1 MSYDLLRAE
10 IAARRDGLSPRLRQ
24 IADFALANPS
34 DMALETVAAIA
45 RKAGGVPPS
54 SLIRFANAFG
64 YDGFSAMQ
72 RVFRSRLVERS
83 EGGGAGGYAE
93 RIETLERS
101 GEGATAGAVLDRF
114 AAAGVE
120 ALERLRASLP
130 PELVERAVDVLA
142 GAEAVHVVAQRRAF
156 PVASYLGYA
165 LGRLGARCHLL
176 DGAGGMLMAQ
186 AALVGPRD
194 ALLAVSF
201 APYAVETLAAAQRAD
216 EAGAPVVAITDGPH
230 SPLAALARVALEV
243 RDAQVQ
249 EFRSLPATMCLA
261 TVLVV
266 RLGQRFTSK
275 EAARGQRARRPAAA
289 ASAGPSAQRGPV
301 ASR

>member
-1 MSYDLLRAE
+1 MSYDLLRAA

-24 IADFALANPS
+24 IADFALDNPS
-34 DMALETVAAIA
+34 DMALETVAGIA

-83 EGGGAGGYAE
+83 EGGPGGYAE
-93 RIETLERS
+93 RIATLERS

-120 ALERLRASLP
+120 ALERLRASTP
-130 PELVERAVDVLA
+130 PERIERAADVLA

-156 PVASYLGYA
+156 PVAAYLGYA
-165 LGRLGARCHLL
+165 LGRLGVRCHLL

-186 AALVGPRD
+186 AALVTGRD

-201 APYAVETLAAAQRAD
+201 APYAVETLAVAQRAG
-216 EAGAPVVAITDGPH
+216 EAGAPLVAITDGPH
-230 SPLAALARVALEV
+230 SPLVAMARVALEV

-249 EFRSLPATMCLA
+249 DFRSLPATMCLA

-266 RLGQRFTSK
+266 RLGQRLTSK
-275 EAARGQRARRPAAA
+275 GAARRPRRPRPAAA
-289 ASAGPSAQRGPV
+289 GPA
-301 ASR
+301 A